1 MLQDCSLCHCTSG
14 ILWILLNFQNVYV
27 SSFRFLHKLLFKEL
41 DWFKT
46 ISGEHVA
53 DFIFQVEK
61 LYSKLIKSNIV
72 LPEAVKAI
80 LHEI

>member
-1 MLQDCSLCHCTSG
+1 MLQGYGLCLCTSG
-14 ILWILLNFQNVYV
+14 ILWILLTFQNVYV
-27 SSFRFLHKLLFKEL
+27 SSFRFLLKLLFKKL

-53 DFIFQVEK
+53 DFLFQVEK

-80 LHEI
+80 LQER